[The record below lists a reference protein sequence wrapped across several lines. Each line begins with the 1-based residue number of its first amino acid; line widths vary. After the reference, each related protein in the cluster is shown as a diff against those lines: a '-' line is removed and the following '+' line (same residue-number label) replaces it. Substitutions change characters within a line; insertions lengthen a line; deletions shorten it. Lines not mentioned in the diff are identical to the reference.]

1 MAKKLTKN
9 TEAQFNPHPMA
20 LELLDQ
26 FTTES
31 QVTEVRKQVT
41 LKITEIITHALT
53 EQQHDIITDTCQLI
67 ENKFIDLD
75 SKKRNNK
82 INPVRMALKRVA
94 KKLEMPNPL
103 GVSKESGKW
112 CVTVLEE
119 KQEVVDFRSA
129 LEALRNQALENNQL
143 PQFNEA
149 MVTFYDIYFNNS
161 DNPNEL
167 FQTVEQKIEPQLNEE
182 EAFCL
187 VDPTPKTSNDRNNC
201 AVRAITVTSG
211 LPYPKVD
218 KACTLAGRKFKKG
231 MFREEIIKALDIL
244 ELNSVMVTDGEKRTV
259 GQFAKQMS
267 KGRYVVL
274 IANHALS
281 VVDGIVQDS
290 AKCVVTKKVQ
300 AYFQI

>member
-20 LELLDQ
+20 IELLEQ

-67 ENKFIDLD
+67 EDKFKDLGA
-75 SKKRNNK
+75 KERNNK

-103 GVSKESGKW
+103 GVSKKSGKW

-119 KQEVVDFRSA
+119 KKEIIDFREA
-129 LEALRNQALENNQL
+129 LEELRNQALDNNQL

-149 MVTFYDIYFNNS
+149 MLQFYNIYFGG
-161 DNPNEL
+161 DNPSIQVN
-167 FQTVEQKIEPQLNEE
+167 VEPRIEPQLNEE

-201 AVRAITVTSG
+201 VVRAITVSSG

-259 GQFAKQMS
+259 GQFAKQMP
-267 KGRYVVL
+267 KGRYIVL
-274 IANHALS
+274 IAKHALS

-290 AKCVVTKKVQ
+290 AKCVITKKVE